1 MLCRR
6 DRSPCQCIRSAVVMV
21 LLLGATDSHGP
32 RLSWA
37 LTATPS
43 PVLSCLAGESAD
55 PHAED
60 GRGLTP
66 DHPWAQLRGKS
77 RAQATIL
84 AVGALPRPAVGRAP
98 IRIRQLEP
106 LQAAAYRFLQAR
118 APPLSELS
126 DS

>member
-1 MLCRR
+1 
-6 DRSPCQCIRSAVVMV
+6 MV
-21 LLLGATDSHGP
+21 LLLGATDSRGP

-43 PVLSCLAGESAD
+43 PALSCVAGDSAD
-55 PHAED
+55 PHADD

-84 AVGALPRPAVGRAP
+84 AVGVLSRPAVGRAP
-98 IRIRQLEP
+98 IRSLQLES